1 MPKMVQ
7 VILYFT
13 TIFKKTMINPR
24 KLKITV
30 VSKSVFPVIY
40 DLMWSIARFLKCNS
54 LGIGLPWWLRQ

>member
-1 MPKMVQ
+1 MVQ

-30 VSKSVFPVIY
+30 VSKSFFPLIY
-40 DLMWSIARFLKCNS
+40 DLMWFIA
-54 LGIGLPWWLRQ
+54 

>member
-1 MPKMVQ
+1 MVQ

-40 DLMWSIARFLKCNS
+40 DLMWSIARFLKYNS